1 MIHPV
6 ARRLLPRLLDGE
18 LPPSREAA
26 LLRHL
31 ERCGRCR
38 RARAELELAE
48 GLLRRLPAALVPLEA
63 SAEAE
68 ERLRALARWGLAAG
82 SAAPSSGSKAPVRS
96 FRALGAGRLLR
107 RSWSLPALGTAAAA
121 GLLAIVLSV
130 APFGDGAAGDP
141 GRFELAHASLQDL
154 YLMPGHIR

>member
-6 ARRLLPRLLDGE
+6 ARRLLPHLLDGD
-18 LPPSREAA
+18 LAPDRRAA

-31 ERCGRCR
+31 ARCRRCR

-48 GLLRRLPAALVPLEA
+48 GLLRRFPASLVPLEA
-63 SAEAE
+63 SPEAE
-68 ERLRALARWGLAAG
+68 GRLRALARWGRAA
-82 SAAPSSGSKAPVRS
+82 ATPEPSHASKARAG
-96 FRALGAGRLLR
+96 ALGALGTLGLPR

-121 GLLAIVLSV
+121 GLLALVLSA
-130 APFGDGAAGDP
+130 APLGGSPAGDP
-141 GRFELAHASLQDL
+141 GRFELAHVSLQDL